1 MKLQRIL
8 RIMEVFVRRFKQIML
23 VFIVLFYLLQD
34 LLSSKYSDP
43 DMHFDICSCQF
54 VYHYSFE
61 TYEQADMMLKNACG
75 NLSPGGYFIGTTPN
89 SFELV

>member
-1 MKLQRIL
+1 MNCAWLCS
-8 RIMEVFVRRFKQIML
+8 FCYT
-23 VFIVLFYLLQD
+23 LFFFDLFQD

-43 DMHFDICSCQF
+43 DMRFDICSCQF